1 MRNVQEKKNFYE
13 KRLKLLDKVVG
24 DLSFQIA
31 VLLNQLGKD
40 KATNR
45 RVWRLV
51 VAMLEDASSITNK
64 MLLPEALSR
73 GDDEP
78 VLVYPDEEEW
88 DKIRL
93 KALAKKFPYHDEDLG
108 LSIYEIMKALE
119 DDDDASGM

>member
-1 MRNVQEKKNFYE
+1 MKKVEEKKNFYE

-51 VAMLEDASSITNK
+51 VAMLEDASSITSY
-64 MLLPEALSR
+64 L
-73 GDDEP
+73 
-78 VLVYPDEEEW
+78 EEMTSLCW
-88 DKIRL
+88 STLMRRSGIKYACRL
-93 KALAKKFPYHDEDLG
+93 WRRSFRTTTRILG
-108 LSIYEIMKALE
+108 SLFTRL
-119 DDDDASGM
+119 